1 MLSYLLDNIKVL
13 LKTFLTN
20 VINPSVRERNQKQQK
35 SYMIQ
40 SYMSKKNYWK
50 QSMFRLAL
58 QLPMKFKSN
67 YKRTLWPLN
76 KIIHLKVKRE
86 IFVIATLKKIYA
98 KCPLLFDFVKN
109 CTILSPLKLT
119 KHTPN
124 TVILLMM
131 TCN

>member
-1 MLSYLLDNIKVL
+1 MLSYLLDDIKVL

-58 QLPMKFKSN
+58 QLPMKFK
-67 YKRTLWPLN
+67 KQLQKDTLTIEQGHAFKSETRN
-76 KIIHLKVKRE
+76 
-86 IFVIATLKKIYA
+86 FVIATLKKIYA